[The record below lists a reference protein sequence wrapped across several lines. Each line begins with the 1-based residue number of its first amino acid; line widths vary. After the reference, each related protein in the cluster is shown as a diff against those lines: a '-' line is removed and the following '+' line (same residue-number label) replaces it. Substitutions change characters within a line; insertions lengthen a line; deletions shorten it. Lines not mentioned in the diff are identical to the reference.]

1 MAAIGA
7 LGAVTPHLTQGVQG
21 VIGTTGPGSAVGAV
35 GAPATGGEGFAA
47 TLVAS
52 LEQVQQL
59 HATSADLGVKA
70 ATGDLTDVHDYTI
83 AATQA
88 RVATE
93 VTVAVRNK
101 ALEAFNDIMRM
112 QA

>member
-1 MAAIGA
+1 MAAIEA
-7 LGAVTPHLTQGVQG
+7 LGAVGSVFTTPGVQG
-21 VIGTTGPGSAVGAV
+21 TTGTSGPGSAAAAAAGS
-35 GAPATGGEGFAA
+35 GGFAT
-47 TLVAS
+47 TLVSS

-59 HATSADLGVKA
+59 HATSSEMAVKA

-112 QA
+112 QV